1 MATNKVGLTKLNL
14 KKNTNIIP
22 IEWNDQKIE
31 VREYLP
37 IQEKLDLIGRIVNLS
52 LDDNNFANPMR
63 IDIFTTLE
71 IMYAYT
77 NINFT
82 DKQKEDFL
90 GLYDLLVS
98 SGLYDKV
105 LEVVKGEEYK
115 GDYWYIT
122 DSVDRVVEEVYKY
135 KDSLLGILQAVS
147 EDYKNLDLDAT
158 QIEEK
163 LANKENLELLHD
175 VMEKLG

>member
-22 IEWNDQKIE
+22 VEWNNQIIE
-31 VREYLP
+31 VKEYLP

-71 IMYAYT
+71 LMYAYT

-98 SGLYDKV
+98 SGLYRRV
-105 LEVVKGEEYK
+105 IQEFGN
-115 GDYWYIT
+115 DYNYIT
-122 DSVDRVVEEVYKY
+122 ESVQEVINEVYKY
-135 KDSLLGILQAVS
+135 KDSVLGILESISQ
-147 EDYKNLDLDAT
+147 DYKNLNLDAT

-163 LANKENLELLHD
+163 IANKENLTFLKNVID
-175 VMEKLG
+175 KMS